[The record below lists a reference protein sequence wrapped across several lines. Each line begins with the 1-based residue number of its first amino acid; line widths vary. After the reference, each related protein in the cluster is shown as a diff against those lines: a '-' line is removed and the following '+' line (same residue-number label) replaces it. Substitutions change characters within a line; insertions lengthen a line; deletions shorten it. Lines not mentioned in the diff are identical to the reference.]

1 MHWANVTE
9 PVWSVHWANRT
20 EPVWMA
26 FSFFCD
32 QTLAERSQIGGGGR
46 SGRAGTFEGSQAS
59 LQSTKC
65 LPQAR
70 GFLILNPGRAKD
82 TFHPPA
88 SRLGMQRAA
97 PRQGKPGWRA
107 AAGPAAE
114 QPKWWGAL
122 SCGPASRCP
131 GVSADPGIF
140 VYRLSVSC
148 GEKSHLENGH
158 AVREWSYLCLV
169 FSTRELTARQRCQP
183 SSGQRVGGLRLHGPG
198 PLGMA
203 LAS

>member
-1 MHWANVTE
+1 MLLGDNQFTWMESKKNYKHKGQKGQ
-9 PVWSVHWANRT
+9 SMHWANRT

-32 QTLAERSQIGGGGR
+32 QTLAERSQIGVGGR

-59 LQSTKC
+59 PQSIKC
-65 LPQAR
+65 LPQAC
-70 GFLILNPGRAKD
+70 GFLILNPGRPKD

-114 QPKWWGAL
+114 QPEWWGAP
-122 SCGPASRCP
+122 SCGPASRCAGSQP
-131 GVSADPGIF
+131 TPESSSIA
-140 VYRLSVSC
+140 S
-148 GEKSHLENGH
+148 
-158 AVREWSYLCLV
+158 LCPV
-169 FSTRELTARQRCQP
+169 ERSPT
-183 SSGQRVGGLRLHGPG
+183 
-198 PLGMA
+198 
-203 LAS
+203 

>member
-1 MHWANVTE
+1 
-9 PVWSVHWANRT
+9 
-20 EPVWMA
+20 MA

-32 QTLAERSQIGGGGR
+32 QTLAERSQIGVGGR

-65 LPQAR
+65 LPQAC
-70 GFLILNPGRAKD
+70 GFLILNPERAKD

-88 SRLGMQRAA
+88 SRLWMQRAA
-97 PRQGKPGWRA
+97 LGQGKPGWRA

-114 QPKWWGAL
+114 QPEWWGAPEL
-122 SCGPASRCP
+122 RTSISPHR
-131 GVSADPGIF
+131 VSADPGIF

-148 GEKSHLENGH
+148 GEKKSNLGNSH
-158 AVREWSYLCLV
+158 AVREGSYLCLV

-183 SSGQRVGGLRLHGPG
+183 SSGQRVGGLHLHGPG
-198 PLGMA
+198 PLRTA